1 MKLKV
6 LNCEE
11 YNKNY
16 KLTFEYLDGEHLYPN
31 GKGGQ
36 LGDLGTI
43 GSTIIIEVL
52 ESGVV
57 VESPLEPGI
66 YTYKIDPIRREDAR
80 ENHSGEHVFSAL
92 AFLKYGWRVMGFRMA
107 ENYCTLDFDVTDVT
121 PQIVDELENAVNLK
135 IKEGFNVVEQICT
148 QEEAKAIIGDR
159 KDIPEK
165 IKGEIRVLSV
175 IEDDFNACAGLHVED
190 IKDIRI
196 FKILGYE
203 KVKSSYTRF
212 YFSSGRKAILDYN
225 LKHDIVS
232 KLGVTFSCQ
241 PENLISMINKQIDD
255 KKRVEK
261 EKNELEMR
269 CSSFIFEKLKLNP
282 DFILNIPNLGTV
294 PVFFINE
301 TAKINDLIKKY
312 FINSDLNYILITYND
327 QNYSISSSF
336 FDCSQL
342 LTYLKNDLGVKCGGT
357 AKNINF
363 KSDILPSIFLD
374 FIKKLY

>member
-16 KLTFEYLDGEHLYPN
+16 KLTFEYLDGEPLYPN

-43 GSTIIIEVL
+43 GNSAIIEVL
-52 ESGVV
+52 ESGAVV
-57 VESPLEPGI
+57 DKAIEPGV
-66 YTYKIDPIRREDAR
+66 YTYEIDPIRREDAR
-80 ENHSGEHVFSAL
+80 ENHSGEHIFSAL
-92 AFLKYGWRVMGFRMA
+92 AFSKYGWRVMGFRMA
-107 ENYCTLDFDVTDVT
+107 ENYCTLDFDITDVT
-121 PQIVDELENAVNLK
+121 PQMVNELEEAVNLK
-135 IKEGFNVVEQICT
+135 IKEGFKVVEQICT
-148 QEEAKAIIGDR
+148 QEKAKFMVGDR

-165 IKGEIRVLSV
+165 IKGDIRILSV
-175 IEDDFNACAGLHVED
+175 IENDFNACAGLHVEN

-203 KVKSSYTRF
+203 KVKSKYTRF
-212 YFSSGRKAILDYN
+212 YFLSGRKAILDYN

-241 PENLISMINKQIDD
+241 SDNLISMIEKYIED
-255 KKRVEK
+255 KKRVDK
-261 EKNELEMR
+261 EKSDLEIKY
-269 CSSFIFEKLKLNP
+269 STIIFEKLKLNP
-282 DFILNIPNLGTV
+282 DFNLNIPNLGAI

-312 FINSDLNYILITYND
+312 FMNSDLNYILITYSD
-327 QNYSISSSF
+327 QNYSVSSSS

-342 LTYLKNDLGVKCGGT
+342 LAYLKNDLGLKCGGT
-357 AKNINF
+357 SKNINF
-363 KSDILPSIFLD
+363 KSDILPSVFLD

>member
-11 YNKNY
+11 CNMNY
-16 KLTFEYLDGEHLYPN
+16 KLTFEYLDGEPLYPN

-43 GSTIIIEVL
+43 DNATIIEVL
-52 ESGVV
+52 ESGVIV
-57 VESPLEPGI
+57 DKALEPGI
-66 YTYKIDPIRREDAR
+66 YSYEIDPVRREDAR
-80 ENHSGEHVFSAL
+80 ENHSGEHIFSAL
-92 AFLKYGWRVMGFRMA
+92 AFSKYGWRVMGFRMA

-121 PQIVDELENAVNLK
+121 PQIADELESAVNLK
-135 IKEGFNVVEQICT
+135 IREGFSVVEQICT
-148 QEEAKAIIGDR
+148 QEEAKSIIGDR

-165 IKGEIRVLSV
+165 IKGDIRVLSV
-175 IEDDFNACAGLHVED
+175 IEDDFNACAGLHVKD
-190 IKDIRI
+190 IKDIRL
-196 FKILGYE
+196 FKILSYE

-212 YFSSGRKAILDYN
+212 YFLSGRKAILDYN

-232 KLGVTFSCQ
+232 KLGVAFSCQ
-241 PENLISMINKQIDD
+241 PDNLISMINKQIED

-261 EKNELEMR
+261 EKNELEIR
-269 CSSFIFEKLKLNP
+269 CSSFIFEKLKSNP
-282 DFILNIPNLGTV
+282 DFILSIPNLGNT

-301 TAKINDLIKKY
+301 TAKINDLVKKH
-312 FINSDLNYILITYND
+312 FMSSDLNYILITYSD
-327 QNYSISSSF
+327 QNYSISSSV

-342 LTYLKNDLGVKCGGT
+342 LNSLKNDLGIKGGGT

-363 KSDILPSIFLD
+363 KSDISPAVLLD
-374 FIKKLY
+374 FIKSLY